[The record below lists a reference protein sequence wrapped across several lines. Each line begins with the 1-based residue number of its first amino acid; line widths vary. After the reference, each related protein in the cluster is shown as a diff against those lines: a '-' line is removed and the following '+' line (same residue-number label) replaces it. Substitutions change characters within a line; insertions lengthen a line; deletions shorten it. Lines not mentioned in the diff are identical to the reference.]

1 MKHPSQ
7 EEIRREVERS
17 TKSIGAAERLF
28 EEGFLE
34 DAISRSYYAILHAAK
49 AVLLFE
55 NVQVDS
61 HEAVKRLLSLHLIK
75 TNKIDSKYSKILRE
89 QQDDRYLADYDVA
102 FSPESERVQRRIEDA
117 KDFLE
122 AMLKYLEE
130 RGIDFSD
137 SEGDAIRE

>member
-1 MKHPSQ
+1 MRHPHQ
-7 EEIRREVERS
+7 EEIEKEIQRS

-34 DAISRSYYAILHAAK
+34 DAISRSYYAILYAAK

-55 NVQVDS
+55 NIRVDS
-61 HEAVKRLLSLHLIK
+61 HEAVKRLFGLHLIK
-75 TNKIDSKYSKILRE
+75 TSKIDSKYSRILRE

-102 FSPESERVQRRIEDA
+102 FCPESERVQKRIEDA

-122 AMLKYLEE
+122 AMLKYLQE
-130 RGIDFSD
+130 RGIDFSE
-137 SEGDAIRE
+137 SEGNVVHK

>member
-7 EEIRREVERS
+7 EEIRREIERS

-28 EEGFLE
+28 EDGFLE

-61 HEAVKRLLSLHLIK
+61 HEAVKRLFGLHLIK
-75 TNKIDSKYSKILRE
+75 TSKIDSKYSKILRE

-122 AMLKYLEE
+122 AMLKYLQEK
-130 RGIDFSD
+130 GIDFSE
-137 SEGDAIRE
+137 SEGDVVPK

>member
-1 MKHPSQ
+1 MRHPNQ
-7 EEIRREVERS
+7 EEIEKEIRRSKKS
-17 TKSIGAAERLF
+17 TRAAERLF
-28 EEGFLE
+28 EDGFLE

-61 HEAVKRLLSLHLIK
+61 HEAVKRLFGLHLIK
-75 TNKIDSKYSKILRE
+75 MSKIDSKYSKILRE

-122 AMLKYLEE
+122 AMLKYLQE
-130 RGIDFSD
+130 RGI
-137 SEGDAIRE
+137 EVC